1 MPAETNFKILIVEDE
16 ADMLSGL
23 RDNFEYEGY
32 QVLSAKDGEEG
43 LRRATSEKPDLVI
56 LDVMLPKM
64 SGTDVCKKLRARSR
78 VPILMLTARGQEI
91 DKVAGLEVGAD
102 DYVTKPFSIRELL
115 ARVKALLRRSDP
127 GRQPIENYSFGSVTV
142 DFTLHRAT
150 RNGKPLEFSTKELDL
165 LRYFILHR
173 GETLSR
179 DRLLED
185 VWGYENYPTTRTVD
199 THVMKLRQKVEE
211 DASHPRF
218 ILTLHGTGYKFVGS
232 GAV

>member
-32 QVLSAKDGEEG
+32 QVLAAKDGEEG

-127 GRQPIENYSFGSVTV
+127 GRQPIENFSFGSVTV

-218 ILTLHGTGYKFVGS
+218 ILTLHGTGYKFVG
-232 GAV
+232 AA

>member
-16 ADMLSGL
+16 ADMLNGL

-32 QVLSAKDGEEG
+32 SVVAAKDGEEG
-43 LRRATSEKPDLVI
+43 LRRATSEKPDLII
-56 LDVMLPKM
+56 LDVMLPKL
-64 SGTDVCKKLRARSR
+64 SGLDVCKKLRAKSR

-91 DKVAGLEVGAD
+91 DKVAGLETGAD

-115 ARVKALLRRSDP
+115 ARVKALLRRADP
-127 GRQPIENYSFGSVTV
+127 GRQPVEHYTFGAVTV
-142 DFTLHRAT
+142 DFVTHRAT
-150 RNGKPLEFSTKELDL
+150 RGGKAMEFSTKELDL

-211 DASHPRF
+211 DCSHPRF
-218 ILTLHGTGYKFVGS
+218 ILTLHGTGYKFVG
-232 GAV
+232 

>member
-64 SGTDVCKKLRARSR
+64 SGTEVCKKLRARSR

-91 DKVAGLEVGAD
+91 DKVAGGQKE
-102 DYVTKPFSIRELL
+102 RE
-115 ARVKALLRRSDP
+115 
-127 GRQPIENYSFGSVTV
+127 
-142 DFTLHRAT
+142 
-150 RNGKPLEFSTKELDL
+150 
-165 LRYFILHR
+165 
-173 GETLSR
+173 
-179 DRLLED
+179 
-185 VWGYENYPTTRTVD
+185 RT
-199 THVMKLRQKVEE
+199 
-211 DASHPRF
+211 PPN
-218 ILTLHGTGYKFVGS
+218 
-232 GAV
+232 

>member
-16 ADMLSGL
+16 ADMLNGL

-32 QVLSAKDGEEG
+32 QVVACKDGEDG
-43 LRRATSEKPDLVI
+43 LRRATADKPDLVI

-64 SGTDVCKKLRARSR
+64 SGLDVCKKLRARSR
-78 VPILMLTARGQEI
+78 VPILMLTARGQEV
-91 DKVAGLEVGAD
+91 DKVAGLETGAD

-127 GRQPIENYSFGSVTV
+127 GRQPVQNFAFGGISV
-142 DFTLHRAT
+142 DFVTHRAT
-150 RNGKPLEFSTKELDL
+150 RDGKALEFSTKELDL

-199 THVMKLRQKVEE
+199 THVMKLRQKVEA

-218 ILTLHGTGYKFVGS
+218 ILTLHGTGYKFVG
-232 GAV
+232 

>member
-1 MPAETNFKILIVEDE
+1 MPVETNFKILIVEDE
-16 ADMLSGL
+16 SDMLNGL

-32 QVLSAKDGEEG
+32 QVVACKDGEDG
-43 LRRATSEKPDLVI
+43 LRRAASDKPDLVI

-64 SGTDVCKKLRARSR
+64 CGLEVCKRLRARSR
-78 VPILMLTARGQEI
+78 VPILMLTARGQEV
-91 DKVAGLEVGAD
+91 DKVAGLETGAD

-127 GRQPIENYSFGSVTV
+127 GRQPVQNYAFGGVSV
-142 DFTLHRAT
+142 DFVTHRAS
-150 RNGKPLEFSTKELDL
+150 RNGKALEFSTKELDL

-179 DRLLED
+179 DRLLEE

-218 ILTLHGTGYKFVGS
+218 ILTLHGTGYKFVG
-232 GAV
+232 

>member
-1 MPAETNFKILIVEDE
+1 MMPVETNVKILIVEDE
-16 ADMLSGL
+16 SDMLNGL

-32 QVLSAKDGEEG
+32 QVIAVKDGEEG
-43 LRRATSEKPDLVI
+43 LKRAAADKPDLVV
-56 LDVMLPKM
+56 LDVMLPKI
-64 SGTDVCKKLRARSR
+64 SGLEVCKRLRQRSR
-78 VPILMLTARGQEI
+78 VPILMLTARGQEV
-91 DKVAGLEVGAD
+91 DKVAGLETGAD

-115 ARVKALLRRSDP
+115 ARVKALLRRADP
-127 GRQPIENYSFGSVTV
+127 GRQPIQGYSFGCVSV
-142 DFTLHRAT
+142 DFVTHQAT
-150 RNGKPLEFSTKELDL
+150 RHGKPLEFSTKELDL

-211 DASHPRF
+211 DASHPKF
-218 ILTLHGTGYKFVGS
+218 ILTLHGTGYKFVG
-232 GAV
+232 

>member
-1 MPAETNFKILIVEDE
+1 MTPVETNVKILIVEDE
-16 ADMLSGL
+16 ADMLNGL

-32 QVLSAKDGEEG
+32 HVLAARDGEEG
-43 LRRATSEKPDLVI
+43 LRRASADKPDLVI

-64 SGTDVCKKLRARSR
+64 SGLEVCKKLRTRSR

-127 GRQPIENYSFGSVTV
+127 GRQPIESFSFGSITV
-142 DFTLHRAT
+142 DFKTHRAT
-150 RNGKPLEFSTKELDL
+150 RHGKALDFSTKELDL

-173 GETLSR
+173 GESLTR

-211 DASHPRF
+211 DAAHPRF
-218 ILTLHGTGYKFVGS
+218 ILTLHGTGYKFVG
-232 GAV
+232 

>member
-32 QVLSAKDGEEG
+32 QVVAAKDGEEG
-43 LRRATSEKPDLVI
+43 LRRATSDKPDLVI

-64 SGTDVCKKLRARSR
+64 SGTEVCKKLRARSR

-91 DKVAGLEVGAD
+91 DKVAGLETGAD

-115 ARVKALLRRSDP
+115 ARVKALLRRADP
-127 GRQPIENYSFGSVTV
+127 GRQPIENYSFGLVTV

-150 RNGKPLEFSTKELDL
+150 RGGKPLEFSTKELDL

-173 GETLSR
+173 GETLGR

-218 ILTLHGTGYKFVGS
+218 ILTLHGTGYKFVG
-232 GAV
+232 

>member
-1 MPAETNFKILIVEDE
+1 MPVETSFKILIVEDE

-32 QVLSAKDGEEG
+32 QVLAAKDGEEG

-64 SGTDVCKKLRARSR
+64 SGSEVCKKLRARSR

-91 DKVAGLEVGAD
+91 DKVAGLETGAD

-115 ARVKALLRRSDP
+115 ARVKALLRRADP
-127 GRQPIENYSFGSVTV
+127 GRQPIENYAFGSVSV
-142 DFTLHRAT
+142 DFALHRAT
-150 RNGKPLEFSTKELDL
+150 RGGKPLEFSTKELDL

-211 DASHPRF
+211 DAGHPRF
-218 ILTLHGTGYKFVGS
+218 ILTLHGTGYKFVG
-232 GAV
+232 

>member
-1 MPAETNFKILIVEDE
+1 MTPTETNLKILIVEDE

-32 QVLSAKDGEEG
+32 QVVAVKDGEEG
-43 LRRATSEKPDLVI
+43 LRRAASEKPDLVI

-64 SGTDVCKKLRARSR
+64 SGLEMCKRLRARSR
-78 VPILMLTARGQEI
+78 VPILMLTARGQEV
-91 DKVAGLEVGAD
+91 DKVAGLEMGAD

-127 GRQPIENYSFGSVTV
+127 GRQPIESYAFGGMTLDFVT
-142 DFTLHRAT
+142 HRAT
-150 RNGKPLEFSTKELDL
+150 RNNQPLEFSTKELDL

-179 DRLLED
+179 DRLLEE

-199 THVMKLRQKVEE
+199 THVMKLRQKVE
-211 DASHPRF
+211 DDPSHPRY
-218 ILTLHGTGYKFVGS
+218 ILTLHGTGYKFVG
-232 GAV
+232 